1 MSSFD
6 ETGGKLDVSKQPN
19 PNVKT
24 SDESGKLI
32 GEKGDSTMND
42 ETKFHHVED
51 DGDGRDEHTVGY
63 GKPPK
68 ATQFK
73 KLESGNPKGRKPKS
87 EYGKWKDPIYE
98 VLFEEVTFPIKG
110 KRVTLPSIVWMLM
123 SMRNNAMKGCH
134 RSFKMLVDS
143 LGDRG
148 LNGLWRYLEERTRER
163 SEAEIKEFRE
173 WLDAGMPHPGAK

>member
-1 MSSFD
+1 MSSFHEKGD
-6 ETGGKLDVSKQPN
+6 IAKLDDSQQPN
-19 PNVKT
+19 PNVT
-24 SDESGKLI
+24 ASDESGKLI
-32 GEKGDSTMND
+32 GEKGDVTMSD
-42 ETKFHHVED
+42 ETIED
-51 DGDGRDEHTVGY
+51 DGEGRDENTGGY

-68 ATQFK
+68 DKQFEK
-73 KLESGNPKGRKPKS
+73 GKSGNPKGRKRKS

-110 KRVTLPSIVWMLM
+110 KRVTLPSIVWMLR

-134 RSFKMLVDS
+134 RSFKMLVDC

-148 LNGLWRYLEERTRER
+148 LKGLWSFFEERTRER
-163 SEAEIKEFRE
+163 SEAEIKEFIE